1 MKKNRKKRE
10 KTDYQTYHLS
20 WQQWIQYTAE
30 SVALCAGINYLFY
43 KSPAVFL
50 FMLPVPVWYIR
61 QRRRQQII
69 LRKRRLQN
77 QFKDAL
83 NAIQV
88 GIASGY
94 SLENTVREARKDL
107 ERIYSKEAE
116 MTQEFAYMESQIRHG
131 VSLEELLYDLGL
143 RSGVEDIMN
152 FSDVLIQSKKMG
164 GNMRDCPAK
173 LYYFHRGKIGSE
185 KGDTGG
191 AVFPEDGAE
200 NYECDS
206 TWDYSLY
213 MQLTSPGFLDA
224 VWKRNG
230 NLHYDGLSGFCILG
244 TFQWGE

>member
-94 SLENTVREARKDL
+94 SL
-107 ERIYSKEAE
+107 
-116 MTQEFAYMESQIRHG
+116 
-131 VSLEELLYDLGL
+131 LLLP
-143 RSGVEDIMN
+143 
-152 FSDVLIQSKKMG
+152 F
-164 GNMRDCPAK
+164 
-173 LYYFHRGKIGSE
+173 
-185 KGDTGG
+185 
-191 AVFPEDGAE
+191 
-200 NYECDS
+200 
-206 TWDYSLY
+206 
-213 MQLTSPGFLDA
+213 
-224 VWKRNG
+224 
-230 NLHYDGLSGFCILG
+230 
-244 TFQWGE
+244 